1 MMEMMLALA
10 VLAAVIIFGALI
22 SLGNER
28 QRRAIDALR
37 DQIVSWAVQDL
48 KIKRDHL
55 AREVRVD
62 DPLGWLNRLVARA
75 FGTAL
80 DLQVVEY
87 FEDPQALV
95 CQSGGGTRVLFSPL
109 SPAEIRAMNKM
120 RKGKLAQYTSGNPLL
135 GLPRGVGGQE
145 FSPLNSGAV
154 FDLELALAW
163 KGLTGREV
171 QMERLWMYMIK

>member
-1 MMEMMLALA
+1 MEIMIALA
-10 VLAAVIIFGALI
+10 VLAAVIVFGALI

-28 QRRAIDALR
+28 QHRAIDALR

-55 AREVRVD
+55 AREVRMD
-62 DPLGWLNRLVARA
+62 DPLGWLNRLASRA
-75 FGTAL
+75 FGTTL
-80 DLQVVEY
+80 GLQVVEY

-95 CQSGGGTRVLFSPL
+95 CQSGGGARILFSPL
-109 SPAEIRAMNKM
+109 SPVEIRAMNKM
-120 RKGKLAQYTSGNPLL
+120 RKGKLVQYTSGNPLL
-135 GLPRGVGGQE
+135 GFPRGLGGQE

-163 KGLTGREV
+163 KGLTGREI
-171 QMERLWMYMIK
+171 QLERLWMYVLE